1 MQENYKSGFIA
12 LVGRPNVGKSSLL
25 NEILEQK
32 IAIVSSKVQ
41 TTRNKILGVYNY
53 SASQQQFGQ
62 IVFLDL
68 PGLHK
73 PVDKLGENCLKIS
86 FDGAKEADIII
97 FISESNSSP
106 GAGDNW
112 IIDWLKTNCPEKPC
126 LLVLNK
132 KDLARNTGRLKENIE
147 LYKSTFN
154 GLNNLNAN
162 PILISVAKKN
172 GLDELLDIIYEHL
185 PFGPQYFPDDI
196 PTNRSLRSLAT
207 ELIREQVLIH
217 TAEEVPHCTAVE
229 MIEFD
234 EKSRTDL
241 ITIRAF
247 ILVETESQK
256 GILIGKKGQ
265 KIQKIGSEAR
275 IEIEKLLS
283 QKVFLDLKVKVSKK
297 WRQNDKE
304 LSKLAHN
311 SD

>member
-1 MQENYKSGFIA
+1 M
-12 LVGRPNVGKSSLL
+12 
-25 NEILEQK
+25 
-32 IAIVSSKVQ
+32 
-41 TTRNKILGVYNY
+41 
-53 SASQQQFGQ
+53 
-62 IVFLDL
+62 
-68 PGLHK
+68 
-73 PVDKLGENCLKIS
+73 
-86 FDGAKEADIII
+86 
-97 FISESNSSP
+97 
-106 GAGDNW
+106 
-112 IIDWLKTNCPEKPC
+112 
-126 LLVLNK
+126 
-132 KDLARNTGRLKENIE
+132 
-147 LYKSTFN
+147 
-154 GLNNLNAN
+154 
-162 PILISVAKKN
+162 
-172 GLDELLDIIYEHL
+172 
-185 PFGPQYFPDDI
+185 
-196 PTNRSLRSLAT
+196 AT

>member
-53 SASQQQFGQ
+53 PSSIGQFGQ
-62 IVFLDL
+62 IIFLDL

-73 PVDKLGENCLKIS
+73 PVDKLGESCLKIS

-97 FISESNSSP
+97 FISESNSAP
-106 GAGDNW
+106 GTGDNW

-126 LLVLNK
+126 LIVLNK

-147 LYKSTFN
+147 FYKLAFK
-154 GLNNLNAN
+154 GLNSLKPD
-162 PILISVAKKN
+162 PILISVAKKD
-172 GLDELLDIIYEHL
+172 GLDHLLEIIYEHL
-185 PFGPQYFPDDI
+185 PLGPQYFPDDI
-196 PTNRSLRSLAT
+196 PTNRSVRFLTT
-207 ELIREQVLIH
+207 ELIREQVLIN
-217 TAEEVPHCTAVE
+217 TAEEVPHSTAVE

-234 EKSRTDL
+234 EKSREDL

-265 KIQKIGSEAR
+265 KIQRIGSEAR

-283 QKVFLDLKVKVSKK
+283 KKVFLDLKVKVSKK
-297 WRQNDKE
+297 WRQNTQE
-304 LSKLAHN
+304 LNKLAHN